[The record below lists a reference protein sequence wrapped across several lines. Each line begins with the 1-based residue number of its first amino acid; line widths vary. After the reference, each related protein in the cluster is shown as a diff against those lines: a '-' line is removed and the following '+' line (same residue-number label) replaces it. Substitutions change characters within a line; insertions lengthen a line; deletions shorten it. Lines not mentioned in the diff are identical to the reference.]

1 MRFIVYINF
10 SGNYNGFMAEERQY
24 LHIAGHIPVKEAALR
39 LGVSEDSVQKYIKK
53 KSLEAKW
60 VDGRYMIP
68 EEAVQNFSRV
78 PRGRKRKKPVD
89 WRIYSDGVEV
99 CGLRIDV
106 QARAEQAA
114 QLQQRLQATA
124 EGQQHRFP
132 GTMQRFILTHDD
144 NPLALTILLVWKDSE
159 LLNEA
164 DLQRNLDAFEVEFAD
179 LLDWQT
185 ARYTRMHSPLHT

>member
-1 MRFIVYINF
+1 M
-10 SGNYNGFMAEERQY
+10 
-24 LHIAGHIPVKEAALR
+24 HIPGHVPIKEAARR
-39 LGVSEDSVQKYIKK
+39 LDVSPDSVQRYLKK
-53 KSLEAKW
+53 GLLPFQM
-60 VDGRYMIP
+60 VDGQYMIL
-68 EEAVQNFSRV
+68 ETALKDFTRI
-78 PRGRKRKKPVD
+78 PRGRRRKKPVD

-106 QARAEQAA
+106 QSRAEQAG
-114 QLQQRLQATA
+114 QVQQRLQAIA
-124 EGQQHRFP
+124 EQQQHRFP

-179 LLDWQT
+179 VLDWQT
-185 ARYTRMHSPLHT
+185 ARYTRMHSPIHT